1 CRKKPF
7 RSQARDIVYN
17 VYQKICAEEDKDQ
30 SESSILKRVQTLT
43 GVSSSTIRRIVGE
56 GRANGGVFST
66 PGKRRKRGK
75 KKINL
80 DSFDLEVI
88 RNKIKEFYTVK
99 KEIPTLRKLLQTLRE
114 DIDFNGGRE
123 SLRLI
128 LKNIGFDFV
137 KCQSKRTILMD
148 HDIKIQKFRYLEC
161 MKKNRESQQ
170 PDKLDVVY
178 LDETYIH
185 GSCSVNKCWQ
195 SKDIAGPSKSISTGA
210 RWIIVNAGG
219 ENGFV
224 PNCCLIYRSKSI
236 SADYHHD
243 MNQNNFRNGSRK
255 S

>member
-1 CRKKPF
+1 MSKKPF
-7 RSQARDIVYN
+7 RSQARNIVYN

-43 GVSSSTIRRIVGE
+43 GVSSSTIRRFVGE

-66 PGKRRKRGK
+66 PGKKRKGGK

-99 KEIPTLRKLLQTLRE
+99 KEIPTLRKLLHTLRE
-114 DIDFNGGRE
+114 DIDFNGSRE
-123 SLRLI
+123 SWRLI

-137 KCQSKRTILMD
+137 KCQSKRTILMER
-148 HDIKIQKFRYLEC
+148 HDIKIQRFRYLERL
-161 MKKNRESQQ
+161 KKNRESQQ

-185 GSCSVNKCWQ
+185 GSCSVNKC
-195 SKDIAGPSKSISTGA
+195 
-210 RWIIVNAGG
+210 
-219 ENGFV
+219 
-224 PNCCLIYRSKSI
+224 
-236 SADYHHD
+236 
-243 MNQNNFRNGSRK
+243 
-255 S
+255 